1 MVQHI
6 VFIIIII
13 FLQQQ
18 YTVYSSQNFN
28 YIFLHLL
35 NTSSV
40 AYAEDS
46 ASRSAVAVKSAA
58 AAAATL
64 WSPFCSAATA
74 VASIR
79 SRPFLLAPAATLG
92 ARQTPPGSRGLD
104 PSQSSA
110 SNILMWLHD
119 GHITLMFLMPCLKEK
134 SFACRVKM
142 ASSKLEMIA
151 RPNPDCR
158 HAPGQGSS
166 SLLEDTEGRGLIRIL
181 CWLAASAWSD

>member
-1 MVQHI
+1 MQRTALVE
-6 VFIIIII
+6 VK
-13 FLQQQ
+13 
-18 YTVYSSQNFN
+18 
-28 YIFLHLL
+28 
-35 NTSSV
+35 
-40 AYAEDS
+40 
-46 ASRSAVAVKSAA
+46 AVKSAA

-64 WSPFCSAATA
+64 WSPFCSAATV
-74 VASIR
+74 VALIR

-151 RPNPDCR
+151 RPNPDWR

-181 CWLAASAWSD
+181 CWLAASAWSDWRSIIGAPWGQTRIRHARGICSPLLL